1 MVVPAVAAAFARDV
15 VVSEAVDLPVSAR
28 DERRRQYLSTALL
41 DVVERAHRPAWER
54 LLGVADVDLFA
65 AGLNFV
71 FGEADPRAG
80 VAVMSLARLRHA
92 DTEVFRRRAETEA
105 IHELGHAYGLGH
117 CGNPR
122 CVMWFSNTLAETDR
136 KGTALL
142 RGPRTRPRTRARAV
156 TSRSGPGASRTR
168 KPPKVQK
175 GRSPPGCLVRS

>member
-1 MVVPAVAAAFARDV
+1 MSRRALAIVPVGPVPAADVEMVVPAVAAAFARDV

-41 DVVERAHRPAWER
+41 DVVERARRPAWER
-54 LLGVADVDLFA
+54 LLGIADVDLFA

-92 DTEVFRRRAETEA
+92 DTEIFRRRAETEA

-136 KGTALL
+136 KGTRFCAVHARDL
-142 RGPRTRPRTRARAV
+142 ARALE
-156 TSRSGPGASRTR
+156 R
-168 KPPKVQK
+168 
-175 GRSPPGCLVRS
+175 